1 LFGLAGPVVGPQKD
15 NGCMNNPIF
24 SRQLETVSAGFP
36 SAAEGY
42 EDEPLNL
49 HDFLVR
55 NPAATFFYRVRGDD
69 LTGEHIR
76 DGSIL
81 VVDRSVP
88 ATRGRLILVESAG
101 AFAVVRCRATET
113 PVRLCGVVTAVVTRL

>member
-1 LFGLAGPVVGPQKD
+1 
-15 NGCMNNPIF
+15 MT
-24 SRQLETVSAGFP
+24 QLILSTHLILPRCLEWVSAGFP

-49 HDFLVR
+49 HEWIVR

-69 LTGEHIR
+69 LAGEHIR

-81 VVDRSVP
+81 VVDRSIP
-88 ATRGRLILVESAG
+88 PTRGRLILVEENG
-101 AFAVVRCRATET
+101 RFGVVRHRAPA
-113 PVRLCGVVTAVVTRL
+113 PVYVCGVVIAVVTRL

>member
-1 LFGLAGPVVGPQKD
+1 MQPLPNL
-15 NGCMNNPIF
+15 IL
-24 SRQLETVSAGFP
+24 RRHLEGVSAGFP

-49 HDFLVR
+49 HDWIVR

-69 LTGEHIR
+69 LEREFIR

-81 VVDRSVP
+81 VVDRSAMP
-88 ATRGRLILVESAG
+88 GRGKLVVVEEAG
-101 AFAVVRCRATET
+101 AFAIVRYPDRSDV
-113 PVRLCGVVTAVVTRL
+113 PLRVCGVVIAVIMRL